1 MATDAEIIS
10 ALRSLSPQARERVV
24 ALIRSLAG
32 QDQQQPLSPEERLKI
47 LRSTFGSIPAEE
59 ARELLRIGREEFDTI
74 DEEMWR

>member
-1 MATDAEIIS
+1 MVTDTEILS
-10 ALRSLSPQARERVV
+10 ALRSLSPEAREWVV
-24 ALIRSLAG
+24 AVIRSLAG
-32 QDQQQPLSPEERLKI
+32 QDQQHARSPEERLRI